1 MLKQLALATA
11 FATAPFAAFA
21 DWELDKSHTAIMFEV
36 SHLGFSNTVG
46 FFEEYD
52 ADITFDAGN
61 LTATEVSFTI
71 QADSINT
78 LFAARDN
85 HVRGADF
92 LDVANFPEI
101 TFVSTGVE
109 QTSDTTAMLMGD
121 LTIKGVTQPVS
132 FDVVVNNI
140 GPNPFNPN
148 AAIAGFTITGEI
160 DRTDFG
166 VNFAAP
172 AVGAVMPIT
181 INTELSNP
189 NGLGS

>member
-1 MLKQLALATA
+1 
-11 FATAPFAAFA
+11 
-21 DWELDKSHTAIMFEV
+21 MFEV

-46 FFEEYD
+46 FFEEFD
-52 ADITFDAGN
+52 ADVTFDAEN

-78 LFAARDN
+78 LWAARDN
-85 HVRGADF
+85 HVRGGDF
-92 LDVANFPEI
+92 LDVANHPTI

-109 QTSDTTAMLMGD
+109 QTGDATAILTGD
-121 LTIKGVTQPVS
+121 VTIRGVTQAVS

-140 GPNPFNPN
+140 GANPFNP
-148 AAIAGFTITGEI
+148 AQGVAGFTISGEI

-166 VNFAAP
+166 INFAAP
-172 AVGAVMPIT
+172 AVGAVLPVT
-181 INTELSNP
+181 INTELTNA